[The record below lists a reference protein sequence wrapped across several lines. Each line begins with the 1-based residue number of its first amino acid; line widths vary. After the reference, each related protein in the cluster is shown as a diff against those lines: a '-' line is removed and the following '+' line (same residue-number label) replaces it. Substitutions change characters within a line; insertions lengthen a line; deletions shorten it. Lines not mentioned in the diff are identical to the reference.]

1 MSYPGQ
7 VRAAGHHP
15 GCGGLPRRSGRPTGR
30 SAPPGIAPAAG
41 DRPAQWRAHRASAT
55 RQCPATHGRARRGRL
70 AGSRRPGRQRAHEGN
85 QQALAGNRP
94 APEGNRPTP
103 VVTGHN
109 PRQPISPP
117 RQPSLFCQVW
127 SSEFVI
133 FILPGRRLGTANT
146 VARQRAR
153 RLRPS
158 HYWYWAVNLTAD
170 RAGLE
175 TQESRRSRRWR
186 AAPRLGREWFICRKP
201 TPHHGDLA
209 MAADLRPPPFWANLS
224 STPRATSEARA
235 AHPFGVNLAVTNV
248 AG

>member
-1 MSYPGQ
+1 MSYPGASPGR
-7 VRAAGHHP
+7 RAAPRLP
-15 GCGGLPRRSGRPTGR
+15 GTARRNGGPTGR
-30 SAPPGIAPAAG
+30 SAPRGIAPAAG
-41 DRPAQWRAHRASAT
+41 DRPAQWRAHGASAT
-55 RQCPATHGRARRGRL
+55 RECPATHGRARRGRL
-70 AGSRRPGRQRAHEGN
+70 TGSRRPGRQPAHEGN

-146 VARQRAR
+146 VARQPAR

-186 AAPRLGREWFICRKP
+186 AGAK
-201 TPHHGDLA
+201 
-209 MAADLRPPPFWANLS
+209 
-224 STPRATSEARA
+224 ARA
-235 AHPFGVNLAVTNV
+235 RVVYLPETPAAPWRSGHGGRPAAAAILGQSQQHAASDV
-248 AG
+248 